1 MSELLPLARTTR
13 LGIVV
18 IAALCGLLM
27 YLTGPHNLIV
37 MSQGSALIVHS
48 LAITLCVS
56 VALAAVRLRAPRFWL
71 MTGAL
76 MLLVGLMSGWMRWSI
91 AGVDELD
98 ASEMV
103 VSWYFHLAATLF
115 IAMPWLQRDSNEGA
129 PVSRCLA
136 LWNNGVALLLALA
149 LAGVFWGVLLLWA
162 KLFSAVNI
170 GFFETLFF
178 NTPLFGFVMV
188 TVSGVVCLL
197 LCRSQTRITEALIRF
212 LTLAASG
219 LLPLAA
225 LIALLFL
232 VTLPFVGLDGLAA
245 RTSCNALLNTLALML
260 LALASLADAPWRSA
274 PPAHKAL
281 RLLNNAGLILTPLFA
296 ALAAWSLWLRVQQYG
311 WTPSRVYAALIT
323 ATVLC
328 WAVGAALR
336 VVRRAKTGEQGNDT
350 GGRVVMVFSFA
361 LLVLSHSPVLDP
373 WRISVDS
380 QMARYERGTQ
390 KADYLSLYMLQH
402 AGRRGQAALNTLRN
416 NTTFMADPENRQAMN
431 SILSQEATAPVG
443 EESLRRA
450 ITLANGAAAPDESWW
465 KWARGENA
473 YNVRSCLYEKGSCV
487 VSMLDLNHD
496 GQKEVLL
503 CSSVDRSCSVAQ
515 RENGQWQQVGWS
527 MAVPESLSRE
537 AFGQALRANQ
547 IKGKDKAWQD
557 VDIGGVKITLSY
569 QE

>member
-1 MSELLPLARTTR
+1 MSELLPFARTTR

-18 IAALCGLLM
+18 IAALCGLAM
-27 YLTGPHNLIV
+27 FLTGPHSHIV
-37 MSQGSALIVHS
+37 MSQGSALVVHS

-56 VALAAVRLRAPRFWL
+56 VALAAVCLRAPRFWL

-76 MLLVGLMSGWMRWSI
+76 LLLVGLMAAWMRWSI
-91 AGVDELD
+91 AGVNELD
-98 ASEMV
+98 SDEMV
-103 VSWYFHLAATLF
+103 VSWYFSLAATLF
-115 IAMPWLQRDSNEGA
+115 IVMPWLQRDSADGA
-129 PVSRCLA
+129 PVSRCLT

-149 LAGVFWGVLLLWA
+149 LVGVFWGVLLLWA

-170 GFFETLFF
+170 YFFEVLFF
-178 NTPLFGFVMV
+178 DTPLFAWVMV

-212 LTLAASG
+212 LTLVASG

-232 VTLPFVGLDGLAA
+232 VTLAFVGLDGLAA
-245 RTSCNALLNTLALML
+245 RTSCTGLLNVLALVL
-260 LALASLADAPWRSA
+260 LTLASLADAPWRSA
-274 PPAHKAL
+274 PPPHKAL

-323 ATVLC
+323 ASVLC
-328 WAVGAALR
+328 WAVSAALR
-336 VVRRAKTGEQGNDT
+336 VARRAKTGEQGNDM
-350 GGRVVMVFSFA
+350 GGRVVMLFSFA

-373 WRISVDS
+373 WRISVES
-380 QMARYERGTQ
+380 QMARYEHGAQ

-416 NTTFMADPENRQAMN
+416 DNAFMADPENRQAMN
-431 SILSQEATAPVG
+431 SMLSEDTTSPVG
-443 EESLRRA
+443 EENLRRA
-450 ITLANGAAAPDESWW
+450 ITLANGTATPDESWW
-465 KWARGENA
+465 KWTREENA

-496 GQKEVLL
+496 GQNEVLL
-503 CSSVDRSCSVAQ
+503 CSGVDRSCSVAQ
-515 RENGQWQQVGWS
+515 RENGEWRQVGWS
-527 MAVPESLSRE
+527 MTIPESLSRE
-537 AFGQALRANQ
+537 AFLKALRDNH
-547 IKGKDKAWQD
+547 IKGKDKTWQD
-557 VDIGGVKITLSY
+557 LDIGGVKIPLNY